1 LNGATPILINDC
13 RVLIID
19 DNEHSRHL
27 IGSILAAANIPIQ
40 EFAGDGLEGL
50 AKVSSFEPDIIVLDI
65 MMPRMDG
72 LEFLNHLRRNPNWGT
87 IPVLVQT
94 ALGSPEDRNRIYQ
107 AGATDMLTKPISAG
121 ELIMRVRT
129 HLENRLLTR
138 SYQNRLRLEAEINAA
153 RQMQEA
159 LLPPLALL
167 EEIRLRTSIRIDSH
181 FETSSELGGDYWGV
195 HDLAE
200 DQLGIFTVDFSGHG
214 VGAALNTFRLHA
226 VMSNLRPHDDD
237 PAAYL
242 AALNN
247 QLKPLLP
254 SGQFA
259 TIFYGII
266 NTRKNSLIYSA
277 AGSPFPLIG
286 RQGSADIKAHDAG
299 GLPLAMKKD
308 AAYENRHVD
317 FPPGSFLFLYSD
329 ALIETAVTDGAVLD
343 EDDLKALLWK
353 SMETEPEAAALERLT
368 GKFHEMMTGSL
379 DDDLTVV
386 LARRETI
393 Y

>member
-1 LNGATPILINDC
+1 MNGETPISINDC

-19 DNEHSRHL
+19 DNEHSRRL
-27 IGSILAAANIPIQ
+27 IGSILTAADIPVH

-50 AKVSSFEPDIIVLDI
+50 AKVNSFEPDIIVLDI

-72 LEFLNHLRRNPNWGT
+72 LEFLGHIRRNPNWGT

-94 ALGSPEDRNRIYQ
+94 AMGSPEDRNRIYR

-121 ELIMRVRT
+121 ELITRVRT
-129 HLENRLLTR
+129 HLENRMLAR

-159 LLPPLALL
+159 LLPPSAFL
-167 EEIRLRTSIRIDSH
+167 EEIRLRTSIRIDSC

-195 HDLAE
+195 HNLAD

-214 VGAALNTFRLHA
+214 VSAALNTFRLHA
-226 VMSNLRPHDDD
+226 VMSNLRPHADD

-242 AALNN
+242 AVLNN

-254 SGQFA
+254 RGQFA
-259 TIFYGII
+259 TMFYGII
-266 NTRKNSLIYSA
+266 DVRENSLVYSA
-277 AGSPFPLIG
+277 AGAPFPLIG
-286 RQGSADIKAHDAG
+286 REGSADIESHDAG

-329 ALIETAVTDGAVLD
+329 ALIETAVTDGVVLD
-343 EDDLKALLWK
+343 EDAIKTLLRESLEPPETPALKH
-353 SMETEPEAAALERLT
+353 LT
-368 GKFHEMMTGSL
+368 GRFHEMMTGSL
-379 DDDLTVV
+379 NDDLTMV
-386 LARRETI
+386 LARRETVR
-393 Y
+393 